1 METIH
6 LLAIEEGKTQRKRLV
21 NCVDRAINSE
31 LGIAYPHTYIYSPPG
46 LGKTYM
52 VNKYLKEKDIN
63 YYEISGALSMY
74 VFGINLA
81 TIKFRHPE
89 EKVVIVV
96 DDCDALFKN
105 DESINIMKNVLA
117 GNKCYTYQ
125 KNITSQMNQLT
136 EFQSNAVS
144 SFLIGDQI
152 GFRVPTDNFVFIFTS
167 NFKLPTDLEAFGANS
182 NRAVSNRKLHLNAIR
197 SRCNTVDFELNK
209 IQHFGWIGDVVLND
223 FNELNSNH
231 KEEILIW
238 LWMNWDRLNERSI
251 RTIEKMMQII
261 DLNQGEYQ
269 SLWSIDFLN
278 NSEIWN

>member
-52 VNKYLKEKDIN
+52 VSKYLKEKDIN

>member
-21 NCVDRAINSE
+21 NCVERAINSD

-52 VNKYLKEKDIN
+52 VNKYLKEKEIN

-105 DESINIMKNVLA
+105 EESINIMKNVLS

-125 KNITSQMNQLT
+125 KNIAPQMNQLT

-144 SFLIGDQI
+144 NFLIGDQI
-152 GFRVPTDNFVFIFTS
+152 GFRVPTDNLVFIFTS
-167 NFKLPTDLEAFGANS
+167 NFKLPTDLEAFGLNAK
-182 NRAVSNRKLHLNAIR
+182 RAVSNRKLHLNAIR

-223 FNELNSNH
+223 FSELNSNH

-278 NSEIWN
+278 NSELWN